1 MRIQGANLGLL
12 SSIELEAGWNSTQVS
27 SGFTV
32 TAELDLV
39 TFELPV
45 ELLSGKPP
53 ARMAVSVTNEY
64 G

>member
-1 MRIQGANLGLL
+1 M
-12 SSIELEAGWNSTQVS
+12 QVT

-32 TAELDLV
+32 AAELDLV

-53 ARMAVSVTNEY
+53 KRIAVSVTNEY